1 MKYPDIL
8 RIYQRVSA
16 HFSNAFSQQSE
27 KTLVGCPILSDLTK
41 KDCLAIKKLK
51 KAANEKRHETY
62 SFEAKPKIYK
72 SKVVPFVLQA
82 RENSSWAD
90 RQYLVFSHTSKDD
103 TLKLLEENCRKHEM
117 GLIKLNVNDVLKS
130 EILIEAPSNQQ
141 PDLNARDEL
150 ASENSDF
157 ADYID
162 LITDFLLTDRLKET
176 DWDIDLD

>member
-1 MKYPDIL
+1 
-8 RIYQRVSA
+8 
-16 HFSNAFSQQSE
+16 
-27 KTLVGCPILSDLTK
+27 
-41 KDCLAIKKLK
+41 
-51 KAANEKRHETY
+51 
-62 SFEAKPKIYK
+62 
-72 SKVVPFVLQA
+72 
-82 RENSSWAD
+82 
-90 RQYLVFSHTSKDD
+90 
-103 TLKLLEENCRKHEM
+103 M